1 MSPRRHLFSTLLL
14 GLAAGLGA
22 AEQPPWVTRGV
33 DWLVAAQ
40 HADGGWGAGSHAAR
54 NIRDAQAAATDPA
67 TTAFVAL
74 ALIRHGNTPDSGAHA
89 GALRRALEHLCA
101 VVEQAPANSPSITAL
116 QRTQIQSKLGPLIDT
131 AMTTQVL
138 ARALPLCT
146 EPGLQQRVDAALD
159 RCLTKLAQGQTAEG
173 HWGGG
178 GWAPVLQASAACM
191 AMEFAQASG
200 KTIDLERLK
209 RAREF
214 QTGNTRAP
222 AEADAMNAGVELYG
236 FAGSQRANASEA
248 RTAATVIEAGI
259 RDGRLEA
266 GATVDEDNLRKVLGE
281 DGGKAA
287 ELATSWQQNNAQK
300 ARILSDDRL
309 LSGFGN
315 NGGEEFLSYLMT
327 SESLVIDGG
336 DEYAAWIAKMSTLL
350 AQAQN
355 PDGSWS
361 GHHCITS
368 PAFCTAAVLQVMTVG
383 NEAEYLRSIATVAKG
398 PAVEAKP

>member
-1 MSPRRHLFSTLLL
+1 MSPRRSLFSALLL
-14 GLAAGLGA
+14 SLAAGLGA
-22 AEQPPWVTRGV
+22 AEQPPWVARGV
-33 DWLVAAQ
+33 DWLVNAQ
-40 HADGGWGAGSHAAR
+40 HADGGWGAGSHAAQH
-54 NIRDAQAAATDPA
+54 IRDPRAVATDPA

-74 ALIRHGNTPDSGAHA
+74 ALIRLGNTPDQGDHA
-89 GALRRALEHLCA
+89 NALRRALDHLCA
-101 VVEQAPANSPSITAL
+101 VVEQAPAEGASITAL

-138 ARALPLCT
+138 ARALPLCA
-146 EPGLQQRVDAALD
+146 EPALRQRVDAALD
-159 RCLTKLAQGQTAEG
+159 RCLAKLAHGQTAEG

-200 KTIDLERLK
+200 KAIDLDGLE
-209 RAREF
+209 RARNF
-214 QTGNTRAP
+214 QKGNTRAP
-222 AEADAMNAGVELYG
+222 AGAGAMNAGVELYG
-236 FAGSQRANASEA
+236 FAGSQRANATDSL
-248 RTAATVIEAGI
+248 TAATIIAEGI

-266 GATVDEDNLRKVLGE
+266 GSVVDEANLRKVLGN
-281 DGGKAA
+281 DTKKAE

-300 ARILSDDRL
+300 ARILKDDRL

-336 DEYAAWIAKMSTLL
+336 DEYTAWIAKMGTLL

-383 NEAEYLRSIATVAKG
+383 NEADYLRSIAAVAKG
-398 PAVEAKP
+398 PAVSGTP